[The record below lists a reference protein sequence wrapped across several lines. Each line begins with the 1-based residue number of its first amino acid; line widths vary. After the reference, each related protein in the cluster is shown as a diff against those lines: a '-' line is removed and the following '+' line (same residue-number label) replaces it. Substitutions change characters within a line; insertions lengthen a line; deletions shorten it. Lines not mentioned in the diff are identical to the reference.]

1 MAHTVKNLPATQE
14 TQAWSLSQEDC
25 LEKEMATHSSIFSWR
40 NPEDRGAWQAI
51 VHGVEKSRTWLSNR
65 AQHKYSLWFKVF
77 LLLLLPFFL
86 RMSQLPQEILTTVQ
100 HGTPAVLGGH
110 EHAPAGTVCHKWC
123 LASTL
128 VALVPAMLLASR
140 STYSVSLD
148 LLGLLAVCHCP
159 QTLQRLK
166 TVSSQHPG
174 MYKVL

>member
-1 MAHTVKNLPATQE
+1 MVKNPPAMWEIWVQ
-14 TQAWSLSQEDC
+14 SLGWEEP
-25 LEKEMATHSSIFSWR
+25 LEEGMATNSSILAWR
-40 NPEDRGAWQAI
+40 IPMDRGAWQAI